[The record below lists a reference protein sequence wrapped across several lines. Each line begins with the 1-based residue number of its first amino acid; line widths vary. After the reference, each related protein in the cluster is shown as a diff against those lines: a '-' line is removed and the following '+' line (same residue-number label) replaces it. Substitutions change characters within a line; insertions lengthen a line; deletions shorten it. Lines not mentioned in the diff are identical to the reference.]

1 MAIESVSLFNPSQ
14 INPTSTTSKM
24 SSAEAQEKFGDFLKG
39 AIDSVN
45 ANQKA
50 SDVATEKLIRG
61 ENIELHDVMIAS
73 QKASITLNATL
84 EIRNKVI
91 EAYQEIMRMPV

>member
-1 MAIESVSLFNPSQ
+1 MAIESISLFNPSQ
-14 INPTSTTSKM
+14 INPVSSTPKM
-24 SSAEAQEKFGDFLKG
+24 SSAEAQENFGDFLKS

-45 ANQKA
+45 ESQKA

-61 ENIELHDVMIAS
+61 EDIELHEVMIAS

>member
-1 MAIESVSLFNPSQ
+1 MAIESISIFNPSQ
-14 INPTSTTSKM
+14 INPVSSTPKM
-24 SSAEAQEKFGDFLKG
+24 TSAEAQVNFGDFLKS

-45 ANQKA
+45 ENQKA

-61 ENIELHDVMIAS
+61 EDIELHDVMIAS

>member
-1 MAIESVSLFNPSQ
+1 MAIESVSLFNTAQ
-14 INPTSTTSKM
+14 LNPTTSTPKPSPF
-24 SSAEAQEKFGDFLKG
+24 EAQQNFGDFLKG
-39 AIDSVN
+39 ALESVN

-50 SDVATEKLIRG
+50 SDVVTEKLIRG
-61 ENIELHDVMIAS
+61 EEVELHNVMIAS

-84 EIRNKVI
+84 EVRNKVI

>member
-1 MAIESVSLFNPSQ
+1 MAIESISLFNPSQ
-14 INPTSTTSKM
+14 INPVSTTSKI
-24 SSAEAQEKFGDFLKG
+24 SSTEAQEKFGDFLKS